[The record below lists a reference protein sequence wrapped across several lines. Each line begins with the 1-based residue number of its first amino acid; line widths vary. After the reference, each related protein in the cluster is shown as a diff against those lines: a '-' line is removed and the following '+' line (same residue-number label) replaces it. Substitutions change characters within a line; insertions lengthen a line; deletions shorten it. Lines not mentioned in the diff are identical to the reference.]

1 VSNGEPALELA
12 LARAMVTEA
21 RGGQIEESLRICRS
35 ASAVVAFGRRDTRQA
50 GFPRA
55 IEAARAAGFE
65 PVHQSTA

>member
-1 VSNGEPALELA
+1 
-12 LARAMVTEA
+12 MVTEA